1 MADAKTLEQRI
12 QALEDHIEIMNFVI
26 GYSTSVDSQ
35 SPDNRERFWLPDA
48 TVDMGQGPKPYET
61 MMQTL
66 YSEHFKTA
74 QAQGIGH
81 FTGPPHIVI
90 NGDEAVA
97 TAYFQ
102 ILAADDRPFELAA
115 HGPSKGFRVWRLTVN
130 RWELKRTP
138 KGWRV
143 KNRTLRAFDNPASRE
158 VLRQTLNAA

>member
-1 MADAKTLEQRI
+1 MTLEERVKL
-12 QALEDHIEIMNFVI
+12 LEDKLEIMNFIV

-35 SPDNRERFWLPDA
+35 SPDNREQFWLPDA

-66 YSEHFKTA
+66 YSDGFKQA
-74 QAQGIGH
+74 QLQGIGH
-81 FTGPPHIVI
+81 FTGPPHIQI
-90 NGDEAVA
+90 DGDNAVA

-102 ILAADDRPFELAA
+102 ILAVDDRPFELAA

-130 RWELKRTP
+130 RWELVRTP

-143 KNRTLRAFDNPASRE
+143 KARILRAFDNPASRE
-158 VLRQTLNAA
+158 VLRKAAASFAA

>member
-1 MADAKTLEQRI
+1 MAMTLEDRVKL
-12 QALEDHIEIMNFVI
+12 LEDKFEIINFI
-26 GYSTSVDSQ
+26 LAYSISVDSQ
-35 SPDNRERFWLPDA
+35 APNNRQEFWLPDA

-66 YSEHFKTA
+66 YSDGFKAA
-74 QAQGIGH
+74 QVQGIGH
-81 FTGPPHIVI
+81 FTGAPHVEID
-90 NGDEAVA
+90 GDTAVA

-143 KNRTLRAFDNPASRE
+143 KARILRAFDNPAARQ
-158 VLRQTLNAA
+158 VLRQATTAA